1 MGRTLPLNYPP
12 TPMRQVVAVVLG
24 ALAAAAG
31 GFVVG
36 EYAFT
41 GATPFVA
48 GVLFGLVISEIVVTV
63 ARRHTVGL
71 GLVSAVMAA
80 SGLVYAVWDDSG
92 YGVRPI
98 ATTAW
103 LGVALAAA
111 VAGLRGGVWP
121 AIRRSGKP

>member
-63 ARRHTVGL
+63 ARKKTVVL
-71 GLVSAVMAA
+71 GMTSAVMAA
-80 SGLVYAVWDDSG
+80 AGLAYAVWDDAG
-92 YGVRPI
+92 YGVRPV
-98 ATTAW
+98 ATSAW
-103 LGVALAAA
+103 IGVALAAA
-111 VAGLRGGVWP
+111 VAAIRGGVWP
-121 AIRRSGKP
+121 APRTPAE

>member
-1 MGRTLPLNYPP
+1 
-12 TPMRQVVAVVLG
+12 MRQVVAVVLG

-63 ARRHTVGL
+63 ARRKTVVL
-71 GLVSAVMAA
+71 GLVSAVMAVA
-80 SGLVYAVWDDSG
+80 GLAYAVWDDSG
-92 YGVRPI
+92 YGVRPV
-98 ATTAW
+98 ATSAW
-103 LGVALAAA
+103 VGVALAAVVAA
-111 VAGLRGGVWP
+111 VRGGVWP
-121 AIRRSGKP
+121 APRKSSEQ

>member
-12 TPMRQVVAVVLG
+12 TPMRQVVAVVVG

-48 GVLFGLVISEIVVTV
+48 GGLFCFGVSGIGVTGG
-63 ARRHTVGL
+63 RKKTGGPGL
-71 GLVSAVMAA
+71 GSA
-80 SGLVYAVWDDSG
+80 G
-92 YGVRPI
+92 
-98 ATTAW
+98 
-103 LGVALAAA
+103 LAAGGLGF
-111 VAGLRGGVWP
+111 AGGGDAGGGVGAGP
-121 AIRRSGKP
+121 GQG

>member
-63 ARRHTVGL
+63 ARKKTVVL
-71 GLVSAVMAA
+71 GLTSAVMAA
-80 SGLVYAVWDDSG
+80 AGLAYAVWDDAG
-92 YGVRPI
+92 YGVRPV
-98 ATTAW
+98 ATSAW
-103 LGVALAAA
+103 IGVALAAA
-111 VAGLRGGVWP
+111 VAAIRGGVWP
-121 AIRRSGKP
+121 APRTPAE

>member
-12 TPMRQVVAVVLG
+12 TPMRQVVAVVVG

-63 ARRHTVGL
+63 ARKKTVAL

-80 SGLVYAVWDDSG
+80 AGLAYAVWDDAG
-92 YGVRPI
+92 YGVRPV
-98 ATTAW
+98 AASAW
-103 LGVALAAA
+103 VGVALAAVVAA
-111 VAGLRGGVWP
+111 VRGGMWP
-121 AIRRSGKP
+121 APGKPAE

>member
-12 TPMRQVVAVVLG
+12 TPMRQVVAVVSG

-63 ARRHTVGL
+63 ARKKTVVL
-71 GLVSAVMAA
+71 GMTSAVMAA
-80 SGLVYAVWDDSG
+80 AGLAYAVWDDAG
-92 YGVRPI
+92 YGVRPV
-98 ATTAW
+98 ATSAW
-103 LGVALAAA
+103 IGVALAAA
-111 VAGLRGGVWP
+111 VAAIRGGVWP
-121 AIRRSGKP
+121 APRTPAE